1 MVNVRFSGFH
11 DTVVLSVAL
20 FNDGVYS
27 KILTSGGAVT
37 FLTNSMVS
45 AMMLTLS
52 PSGFVALAAGF
63 SVIEGLNAEE
73 TGETNPL

>member
-1 MVNVRFSGFH
+1 M
-11 DTVVLSVAL
+11 VLSVAL
-20 FNDGVYS
+20 FKDGVYS

-52 PSGFVALAAGF
+52 PSGVVAFAAGF
-63 SVIEGLNAEE
+63 SVIEGLNADD
-73 TGETNPL
+73 TGEMNPLYNKVRRSAKVF